1 MGEFG
6 VLNYAEYSVQLD
18 VCYGNLFTTYD
29 VGITCT
35 INNNGKITWQESAF
49 NNNNY
54 LHGLTTG
61 TQPDPSNRKFW
72 KNWIH
77 DHRQQLSEKLLEN
90 WKPYLPQL
98 LQFVANRE
106 NIEIVSQE
114 SDKIKQLVS
123 YTKARPVIKIGNQ
136 YYKVID
142 EFDEFGNATSI
153 VDNPTVNGDMSNLM
167 FEHLNKT
174 PMDRV

>member
-18 VCYGNLFTTYD
+18 VCYGNLFSTYD

-35 INNNGKITWQESAF
+35 INNNGKITWQESSF
-49 NNNNY
+49 NNNTY

-61 TQPDPSNRKFW
+61 TTPDPSNRRVW
-72 KNWIH
+72 KSWLQ
-77 DHRQQLSEKLLEN
+77 DRRQRLSEKLLEN
-90 WKPYLPQL
+90 WKSYLPQL

-106 NIEIVSQE
+106 NINIVSQD

-142 EFDEFGNATSI
+142 EFDEFGNSTSV
-153 VDNPTVNGDMSNLM
+153 VDNPTVNGDMSILM
-167 FEHLNKT
+167 WEHLNKT
-174 PMDRV
+174 PMDQV